1 MADRYVVGKEARH
14 DLDAILAYV
23 AEASGSVDQAFAV
36 DARLHEAFDFVARN
50 PMAGHTRSD
59 LGIPDQFRV
68 WSVYSYLVIYNPAA
82 RPVRILRVW
91 HGAQEKPE
99 VPET

>member
-1 MADRYVVGKEARH
+1 MAYARPSN
-14 DLDAILAYV
+14 LSLGLRRI
-23 AEASGSVDQAFAV
+23 ASGSIDHAFAV
-36 DARLHEAFDFVARN
+36 DARLHEAFDCVARN

-68 WSVYSYLVIYNPAA
+68 WSVYS
-82 RPVRILRVW
+82 

-99 VPET
+99 VPETWEGVGYFETLRAKR